1 MIFLD
6 TELRWLK
13 VPTNHVLDGTTIV
26 QNFENVLQYRTKV
39 DVVDYSSTNPTTHDY
54 VRRKE
59 WSPWIDVP
67 VVDP

>member
-39 DVVDYSSTNPTTHDY
+39 DVVDYSATSPTTHDY
-54 VRRKE
+54 IRRKE

-67 VVDP
+67 VVDA

>member
-1 MIFLD
+1 MNFFN

-13 VPTNHVLDGTTIV
+13 VPTDRHLDGTTIV

-39 DVVDYSSTNPTTHDY
+39 DVVDYSATDPTTHDY

-59 WSPWIDVP
+59 WSQWIDVP
-67 VVDP
+67 VVDA